1 MKKHLIILLI
11 SVLMMSKGI
20 SQTASTS
27 DSLTTIPTAQLKKA
41 INIIENAK
49 VMKEELSITKHKI
62 LVMDSLLI
70 TKDNKI
76 VEYKTKDTLNN
87 KIIGSYKEIVLNLNK
102 NLLNSELSYGLIN
115 MKLSGEKR
123 KKWATL
129 VLGVGVG
136 FLIFH

>member
-1 MKKHLIILLI
+1 
-11 SVLMMSKGI
+11 MMSKGI

-27 DSLTTIPTAQLKKA
+27 DSITCIPTAQLKKA
-41 INIIENAK
+41 INIIEHAK
-49 VMKEELSITKHKI
+49 VMKEELGITKHKI

-76 VEYKTKDTLNN
+76 IEYKIKDSVNT
-87 KIIGSYKEIVLNLNK
+87 KIIGSYKDIVSNMNKSLANADLSFALVNL
-102 NLLNSELSYGLIN
+102 
-115 MKLSGEKR
+115 KLGREKM
-123 KKWATL
+123 KKWGTL

>member
-1 MKKHLIILLI
+1 
-11 SVLMMSKGI
+11 MMSKGI

-49 VMKEELSITKHKI
+49 VMKLELGITKHKI

-70 TKDNKI
+70 TKDKKI
-76 VEYKTKDTLNN
+76 VEYKIKDSLNTN
-87 KIIGSYKEIVLNLNK
+87 IIGSYKEIVSNMNK
-102 NLLNSELSYGLIN
+102 NLANADLSFALVN
-115 MKLSGEKR
+115 LKLGREKM
-123 KKWATL
+123 KKWGTL
-129 VLGVGVG
+129 ILGVGVG

>member
-1 MKKHLIILLI
+1 
-11 SVLMMSKGI
+11 MSKGI

-49 VMKEELSITKHKI
+49 VMKEELGITKHKI

>member
-1 MKKHLIILLI
+1 
-11 SVLMMSKGI
+11 MSKGI

-41 INIIENAK
+41 INIIESAK
-49 VMKEELSITKHKI
+49 VMKLELGITKNKI

-70 TKDNKI
+70 TKDKK
-76 VEYKTKDTLNN
+76 VQEYKIKDSLNTLV
-87 KIIGSYKEIVLNLNK
+87 IGSYKDIVSNMNK
-102 NLLNSELSYGLIN
+102 SLANADLSYTLVN
-115 MKLSGEKR
+115 LKLGKEKM

>member
-1 MKKHLIILLI
+1 
-11 SVLMMSKGI
+11 MSKGI

-27 DSLTTIPTAQLKKA
+27 DSITCIPTAQLKKA
-41 INIIENAK
+41 INIIEHAK
-49 VMKEELSITKHKI
+49 VMKEELGITKHKI

-76 VEYKTKDTLNN
+76 IEYKIKDSVNT
-87 KIIGSYKEIVLNLNK
+87 KIIGSYKDIVSNMNKSLANADLSFALVNL
-102 NLLNSELSYGLIN
+102 
-115 MKLSGEKR
+115 KLGREKM
-123 KKWATL
+123 KKWGTL

>member
-1 MKKHLIILLI
+1 
-11 SVLMMSKGI
+11 MSKGI

>member
-1 MKKHLIILLI
+1 
-11 SVLMMSKGI
+11 MSKCI

-49 VMKEELSITKHKI
+49 VMKEELGITKHKI

>member
-1 MKKHLIILLI
+1 
-11 SVLMMSKGI
+11 MMFKGI

-49 VMKEELSITKHKI
+49 VMKEELGITKHKI

>member
-1 MKKHLIILLI
+1 
-11 SVLMMSKGI
+11 
-20 SQTASTS
+20 
-27 DSLTTIPTAQLKKA
+27 
-41 INIIENAK
+41 
-49 VMKEELSITKHKI
+49 
-62 LVMDSLLI
+62 
-70 TKDNKI
+70 
-76 VEYKTKDTLNN
+76 
-87 KIIGSYKEIVLNLNK
+87 LNLNK

>member
-1 MKKHLIILLI
+1 MF
-11 SVLMMSKGI
+11 KGI

-27 DSLTTIPTAQLKKA
+27 DSTLIPTAQLKKA

-49 VMKEELSITKHKI
+49 IMKQELGITQNKI
-62 LVMDSLLI
+62 LIMDSLLI

-76 VEYKTKDTLNN
+76 IQYKIKDSVNTN
-87 KIIGSYKEIVLNLNK
+87 IIGSYKEIVHNMNK
-102 NLLNSELSYGLIN
+102 SLANSDLSYSLVN
-115 MKLSGEKR
+115 LKLGKEKM

-129 VLGVGVG
+129 ILGVGVG

>member
-1 MKKHLIILLI
+1 
-11 SVLMMSKGI
+11 MSKGI

-49 VMKEELSITKHKI
+49 VMKEELKITNHKI

-70 TKDNKI
+70 TKDKKI
-76 VEYKTKDTLNN
+76 IEYKVKDSLNDMVLKN
-87 KIIGSYKEIVLNLNK
+87 YKDVVLNLSK
-102 NLLNSELSYGLIN
+102 NVLNLELSNGLIN
-115 MKLSGEKR
+115 MKLAGEKR

>member
-1 MKKHLIILLI
+1 
-11 SVLMMSKGI
+11 MMSKGI
-20 SQTASTS
+20 SQTVSTS

>member
-1 MKKHLIILLI
+1 
-11 SVLMMSKGI
+11 MMSKGI

-41 INIIENAK
+41 INIIEHAK
-49 VMKEELSITKHKI
+49 VMKEELGITKHKI

-76 VEYKTKDTLNN
+76 VEYKIKDSLNTN
-87 KIIGSYKEIVLNLNK
+87 IIGSYKEVVKNLNK
-102 NLLNSELSYGLIN
+102 SLLNSDIQFGLVN
-115 MKLSGEKR
+115 MKLANEKL
-123 KKWATL
+123 KKWGTL

>member
-1 MKKHLIILLI
+1 
-11 SVLMMSKGI
+11 MMSKGI

>member
-1 MKKHLIILLI
+1 
-11 SVLMMSKGI
+11 MSKGI

-49 VMKEELSITKHKI
+49 VMKLELGITKHKI

-70 TKDNKI
+70 TKDKKI
-76 VEYKTKDTLNN
+76 VEYKIKDSLNTN
-87 KIIGSYKEIVLNLNK
+87 IIGSYKEIVSNMNK
-102 NLLNSELSYGLIN
+102 NLANADLSFALVN
-115 MKLSGEKR
+115 LKLGREKM
-123 KKWATL
+123 KKWGTL
-129 VLGVGVG
+129 ILGVGVG

>member
-1 MKKHLIILLI
+1 
-11 SVLMMSKGI
+11 MSKGI

-49 VMKEELSITKHKI
+49 VMKEELGITKHKI

-70 TKDNKI
+70 TKDKKI
-76 VEYKTKDTLNN
+76 VEYKVKDSLNN
-87 KIIGSYKEIVLNLNK
+87 NIIGSYKEIVLNLNK
-102 NLLNSELSYGLIN
+102 SLLNSDLSYGLIN
-115 MKLSGEKR
+115 MKLAGEKR

>member
-1 MKKHLIILLI
+1 
-11 SVLMMSKGI
+11 MMSKGI

-49 VMKEELSITKHKI
+49 VMKEELGITKHKI

-70 TKDNKI
+70 TKDKKI
-76 VEYKTKDTLNN
+76 VEYKVKDSLNN
-87 KIIGSYKEIVLNLNK
+87 NIIGSYKEIVLNLNK
-102 NLLNSELSYGLIN
+102 SLLNSELSYGLIN

>member
-1 MKKHLIILLI
+1 
-11 SVLMMSKGI
+11 MSKGI

-49 VMKEELSITKHKI
+49 VMKEELKITSHKI

-70 TKDNKI
+70 TKDKKI
-76 VEYKTKDTLNN
+76 VEYKAKDTLNDMVIKN
-87 KIIGSYKEIVLNLNK
+87 YKDVVLNLSK
-102 NLLNSELSYGLIN
+102 NVLNLELSNGLIN

-129 VLGVGVG
+129 LLGVGVG

>member
-1 MKKHLIILLI
+1 
-11 SVLMMSKGI
+11 MMSKCI

-49 VMKEELSITKHKI
+49 VMKEELGITKHKI

>member
-1 MKKHLIILLI
+1 
-11 SVLMMSKGI
+11 MMSKGI

-49 VMKEELSITKHKI
+49 VMKEELGITKHKI

>member
-1 MKKHLIILLI
+1 
-11 SVLMMSKGI
+11 MMSKGI

-41 INIIENAK
+41 INIIESAK
-49 VMKEELSITKHKI
+49 VMKLELGITKNKI

-76 VEYKTKDTLNN
+76 VEYKIKDSVNT
-87 KIIGSYKEIVLNLNK
+87 KIIGSYKEIVSNLNK
-102 NLLNSELSYGLIN
+102 NLANADLSYALVN
-115 MKLSGEKR
+115 LKLGREKM

-129 VLGVGVG
+129 AIGVGVG

>member
-1 MKKHLIILLI
+1 
-11 SVLMMSKGI
+11 MSKGI

-49 VMKEELSITKHKI
+49 VMKEELKITNHKI
-62 LVMDSLLI
+62 LVMDSLII
-70 TKDNKI
+70 TKDKKI
-76 VEYKTKDTLNN
+76 VEYKVKDSLNDMVLKN
-87 KIIGSYKEIVLNLNK
+87 YKDVVLNLSK
-102 NLLNSELSYGLIN
+102 NVLNLELSNGLIN

-129 VLGVGVG
+129 LLGVGVG

>member
-1 MKKHLIILLI
+1 
-11 SVLMMSKGI
+11 MSKGI

-49 VMKEELSITKHKI
+49 VMKEELKITNHKI

-70 TKDNKI
+70 TKDKKI
-76 VEYKTKDTLNN
+76 LEYKAKDTLNDMVIKN
-87 KIIGSYKEIVLNLNK
+87 YKDVVLNLSK
-102 NLLNSELSYGLIN
+102 NVLNLELSNGLIN
-115 MKLSGEKR
+115 MKLAGEKR

>member
-1 MKKHLIILLI
+1 
-11 SVLMMSKGI
+11 MSKGI

-49 VMKEELSITKHKI
+49 VMKEELKITNHKI

-70 TKDNKI
+70 TKDKKI
-76 VEYKTKDTLNN
+76 VEYKAKDTLNDMVIKN
-87 KIIGSYKEIVLNLNK
+87 YKDVVLNLSK
-102 NLLNSELSYGLIN
+102 NVLNLELSNGLIN